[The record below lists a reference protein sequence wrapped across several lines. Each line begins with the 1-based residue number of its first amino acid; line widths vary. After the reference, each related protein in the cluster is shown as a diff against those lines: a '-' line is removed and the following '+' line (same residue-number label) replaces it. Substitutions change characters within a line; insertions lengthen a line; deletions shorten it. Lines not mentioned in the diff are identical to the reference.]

1 MKLSQILQQINIKFN
16 ILVNQNLVEST
27 QINDIVIDS
36 RIAKLNDIFFPL
48 KGIKNDGE
56 KFVLDVVNKGVKV
69 IAVNHQNS
77 LNINQ
82 LIAINKEIIVISV
95 NNNFELL
102 VEFLKI
108 RYQPL
113 PKNIYGITGT
123 NGKTSTVEFISQIN
137 RLLKKNSA
145 SIGTIGIKSNLA
157 IENNLINSSLTTSDI
172 VSLYRNLSI
181 LKKYQIDE
189 VAIEVSSIGLHQN
202 RIAGL
207 EFACAGF
214 TNISQDHLD
223 YHQTM
228 ENYFNCKLLLF
239 SKFIN
244 NQSFAIINSD
254 IEQFPIIAKICDDRD
269 IKIIDYGYQAKIL
282 KLTKVVD
289 KNVTIEYQNNLYHF
303 SVCFSGEF
311 QIYNL
316 LCALACILAKN
327 QLNQSE
333 IKNLLANFNQL
344 NVAQGRM
351 QSVYKLANN
360 SEIFIDFAHSP
371 DALKNVLIEAKK
383 IRDQKDKNKL
393 ARVLVLFGCGGDR
406 DAKKRPMMGEIACDL
421 ADLVIITDD
430 NPRTEDPKKIR
441 QQILE
446 NCDITKTIEIDDRR
460 KAISQAIKMLKD
472 NDVLILAGKGHE
484 KYQIIGQE
492 KFEFDEE
499 KIVKHVIETLEN
511 NE

>member
-27 QINDIVIDS
+27 NINDIIIDS
-36 RIAKLNDIFFPL
+36 RIAKPNDVFFPL
-48 KGIKNDGE
+48 KGIKNNGE
-56 KFVLDVVNKGVKV
+56 NFVLDVVNKGVKV
-69 IAVNHQNS
+69 IVVNQENS
-77 LNINQ
+77 LKIDQ
-82 LIAINKEIIVISV
+82 LISIQSQLIVITCD
-95 NNNFELL
+95 NNFELL

-108 RYQPL
+108 FYYPL

-123 NGKTSTVEFISQIN
+123 NGKTSTVDFIYQIN
-137 RLLKKNSA
+137 KFLKKNSA
-145 SIGTIGIKSNLA
+145 SIGTIGINCSKK
-157 IENNLINSSLTTSDI
+157 IENNFIDSILTTSD
-172 VSLYRNLSI
+172 VASLYRNLLI
-181 LKKYQIDE
+181 LKKHQIDE

-207 EFACAGF
+207 DFACAGF
-214 TNISQDHLD
+214 TNFSQDHLD

-239 SKFIN
+239 SKFISN
-244 NQSFAIINSD
+244 NSFAIVNSD
-254 IEQFPIIAKICDDRD
+254 IEQFPIIAKTCQDRA
-269 IKIIDYGYQAKIL
+269 IKIIDYGYKAKFL
-282 KLTKVVD
+282 KLVKIFD
-289 KNVTIEYQNNLYHF
+289 QNITIEYQNNLYQF

-327 QLNQSE
+327 QLNQLE

-344 NVAQGRM
+344 KVAQGRM

-371 DALKNVLIEAKK
+371 DALKNILIEAKK
-383 IRDQKDKNKL
+383 ICDQKNYG
-393 ARVLVLFGCGGDR
+393 RVIVLFGCGGDR

-446 NCDITKTIEIDDRR
+446 NCDITKTIEIADRR
-460 KAISQAIKMLKD
+460 NAISQAIKMLKD

-492 KFEFDEE
+492 KLEFDEE
-499 KIVKHVIETLEN
+499 KIVKQVIETLEN